1 MTEVRISEDALA
13 DLDDGFW
20 FYEALEEGLGEYF
33 RSSLVAD
40 IERLKI
46 SAGIHPVVY
55 QNYHRLLSRVFPF
68 GIFYTLE
75 ESGAIVWAVIDLRCD
90 PEWIRDRLNK

>member
-20 FYEALEEGLGEYF
+20 FYEGLEEGLGEYF
-33 RSSLVAD
+33 RSCLGAD

-46 SAGIHPVVY
+46 SAGIHSVVY
-55 QNYHRLLSRVFPF
+55 QDYRPLLSRVFPF

-75 ESGAIVWAVIDLRCD
+75 NRGPLCGPSSI
-90 PEWIRDRLNK
+90 